1 MIQCFDKGVFLE
13 KGQLA
18 ETAALPAEQARKNT
32 MAWQILQA
40 HNVSGDAERLQ
51 VRFDAMVSHDITYV
65 MPPTIKLR
73 LKARQPAA
81 SFSISKLKLLEWES
95 KWPDS

>member
-13 KGQLA
+13 NGQLT
-18 ETAALPAEQARKNT
+18 ETAPVPAARARENT

-40 HNVSGDAERLQ
+40 HNVSGDPERLQ

-65 MPPTIKLR
+65 GIICTS
-73 LKARQPAA
+73 QPAGY
-81 SFSISKLKLLEWES
+81 FI
-95 KWPDS
+95 